1 LIAESVSLKITVFK
15 DTNVIEIFAQTLT
28 AISLAIS
35 AFAGGIA
42 VLKYRDDLREAQ
54 RLRWQKATVQKIFQQ
69 HEKIMTF
76 EKIRTHYRSEAAEMM
91 GGVLGKTDIEEE
103 SLRQILVDLCGDSVI
118 VQMGNDNYSVSTYL
132 SSMEKMQGTTNEML
146 QLQKVFFEAQLE
158 ILGEQNG
165 KVAQMI
171 EHQKTLFTKLK

>member
-1 LIAESVSLKITVFK
+1 
-15 DTNVIEIFAQTLT
+15 
-28 AISLAIS
+28 
-35 AFAGGIA
+35 
-42 VLKYRDDLREAQ
+42 
-54 RLRWQKATVQKIFQQ
+54 
-69 HEKIMTF
+69 
-76 EKIRTHYRSEAAEMM
+76 MM